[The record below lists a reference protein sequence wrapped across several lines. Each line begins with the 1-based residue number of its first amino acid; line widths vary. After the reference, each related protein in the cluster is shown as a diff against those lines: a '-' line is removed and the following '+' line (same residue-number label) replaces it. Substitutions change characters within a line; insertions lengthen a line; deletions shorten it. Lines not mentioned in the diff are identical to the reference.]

1 MAEIISVFV
10 IGHRETN
17 KNLCRDGRSHC
28 TSPNS
33 LHYTVYEYKMKMS
46 QLLSFTLWTG
56 DCVRSTTFFTYILFL
71 AVLLTNE
78 SVALIAFHRC
88 WRIFLSP
95 AYEAASPF
103 LQWPTSDAISIIF
116 HRKWT
121 IFFKKCGKISRQW
134 RYLRS
139 WEEMLSLES
148 TMDFS
153 RKIFCFAV
161 HRMVCWWCNH
171 PRIDARNFHKDI
183 KHSKW
188 PGPCDT
194 RDEIRCTHLVTCPR
208 YRLLYYSPG

>member
-1 MAEIISVFV
+1 MA
-10 IGHRETN
+10 
-17 KNLCRDGRSHC
+17 GRTARHQIHC
-28 TSPNS
+28 TTLFMNIRWKWVSYFHSHSELATVFGSPHFS
-33 LHYTVYEYKMKMS
+33 H
-46 QLLSFTLWTG
+46 
-56 DCVRSTTFFTYILFL
+56 
-71 AVLLTNE
+71 
-78 SVALIAFHRC
+78 
-88 WRIFLSP
+88 IFS
-95 AYEAASPF
+95 F
-103 LQWPTSDAISIIF
+103 LQFCLQMNRLHWSHFIDADECFCRPHMKQLPRFFSGLPAMPSPSSSTGSG
-116 HRKWT
+116 RY
-121 IFFKKCGKISRQW
+121 FFKKCGDISRQW

-161 HRMVCWWCNH
+161 HRMVCWWCIH

-208 YRLLYYSPG
+208 HPLSYYSPG